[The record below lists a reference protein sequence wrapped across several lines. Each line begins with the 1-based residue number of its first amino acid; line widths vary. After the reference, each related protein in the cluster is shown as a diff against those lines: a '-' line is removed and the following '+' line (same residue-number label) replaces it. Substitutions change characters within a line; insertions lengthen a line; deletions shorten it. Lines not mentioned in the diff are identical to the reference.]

1 MNETSESSGFPL
13 EWKSNYDR
21 SSHEPFLFHNRN
33 WSLVQNFWS
42 YLLATKSFPSNF
54 YGDETYGIT
63 NLRKLEFDAEKEF
76 NPKNSKSNR
85 KTFAFVLAYDGTKYF
100 GYQQQ
105 NEPTTKTVEDD
116 LDIAFGRKLLGAG
129 RTDKDVSALSQV
141 ISFSTFEDIDS
152 ETLLTSI
159 RASEPFV
166 SNRLAVW
173 DCIRLPRKF
182 HPVFC
187 ATWRRYLYLFPVT
200 DGIYGEEKID
210 VDIPF
215 INRCLERSVFLH
227 SFRYFST
234 LMSLNIILQAC

>member
-1 MNETSESSGFPL
+1 
-13 EWKSNYDR
+13 
-21 SSHEPFLFHNRN
+21 
-33 WSLVQNFWS
+33 
-42 YLLATKSFPSNF
+42 
-54 YGDETYGIT
+54 
-63 NLRKLEFDAEKEF
+63 
-76 NPKNSKSNR
+76 
-85 KTFAFVLAYDGTKYF
+85 LAYDGTKYF

-187 ATWRRYLYLFPVT
+187 ATWRRYLYLFPVS
-200 DGIYGEEKID
+200 DGIYGEGKID
-210 VDIPF
+210 VDLPF

-227 SFRYFST
+227 SFR
-234 LMSLNIILQAC
+234 ILLHFNVFKYYSAGLLIKLFLSMVLHIEKTELSATVCKTIAF